1 MATSGTAT
9 WNPNI
14 LEIIEEAYER
24 NSIEMRTGYEM
35 VTARRSLNY
44 LFSEW
49 ANRGINMWTLE
60 PDTLTLVANQTTP
73 YDLPADTVDIMDAA
87 IRTNAGNSTT
97 QSDITISRISFD
109 TYQTLPNKLS
119 TGRPTQYMIQRTA
132 TPKLYLWLWADGT
145 QTYTLYYW
153 RMRRIQ
159 DAGSSTT
166 LTADVPFRFLAALTS
181 GLAYHLGA
189 KRRRGDAQL
198 LAELKA
204 RYDEDWERATS
215 EDFERSSW
223 MIVPYVGYGR

>member
-1 MATSGTAT
+1 MATSGTAV

-14 LEIIEEAYER
+14 LEIVEEAYER
-24 NSIEMRTGYEM
+24 NGIEMRTGYEM

-73 YDLPADTVDIMDAA
+73 YDLPADTVDIMDAS
-87 IRTNAGNSTT
+87 IRTNSGNSTSQNDLT
-97 QSDITISRISFD
+97 ITRISFD

-119 TGRPTQYMIQRTA
+119 TGRPKQYMIQRTA

-159 DAGSSTT
+159 DAGSSAA

-204 RYDEDWERATS
+204 RYDEDWERAAS
-215 EDFERSSW
+215 EDFERASW
-223 MIVPYVGYGR
+223 MIVPYQGYGR

>member
-14 LEIIEEAYER
+14 LEIVEEAYER
-24 NSIEMRTGYEM
+24 NGIEMRTGYEM

-73 YDLPADTVDIMDAA
+73 YDLPADTVDIIDAA

-159 DAGSSTT
+159 DAGSSAA

-181 GLAYHLGA
+181 GLAYHIGA
-189 KRRRGDAQL
+189 KRRRDPQL

-215 EDFERSSW
+215 EDFERASW
-223 MIVPYVGYGR
+223 MIVPYQGFSR